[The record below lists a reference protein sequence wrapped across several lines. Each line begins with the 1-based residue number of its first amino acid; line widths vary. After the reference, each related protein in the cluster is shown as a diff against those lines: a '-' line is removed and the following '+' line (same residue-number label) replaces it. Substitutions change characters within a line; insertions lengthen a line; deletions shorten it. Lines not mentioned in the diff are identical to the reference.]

1 MGGPVFVYP
10 LGVLIGLTG
19 GIGSGK
25 STVARRLVELGATE
39 IDADL
44 LAREVVQ
51 PGSDALTEIAARFG
65 SDLVLDDGSL
75 DRALLA
81 QRAFADDQSRKDLE
95 SIIHP
100 RIQKISR
107 ERISEASGVVVYT
120 IPLLVESGS
129 TLPFDKVI
137 TVSAPVEVRIKRLIE
152 NRGMT
157 RDEALSRIAAQA
169 SDSQREARADFV
181 INSDC
186 SLEDLFSQVD
196 QIFAQVTNQ

>member
-10 LGVLIGLTG
+10 LEVLIGLTG

-51 PGSDALTEIAARFG
+51 PGSDALREIASRFG

-81 QRAFADDQSRKDLE
+81 HRAFADDESRKDLE

-100 RIQKISR
+100 RIQKLSR
-107 ERISEASGVVVYT
+107 ERISEASGLVVYT

-137 TVSAPVEVRIKRLIE
+137 TVSAPEEVRIQRLIE

-169 SDSQREARADFV
+169 SDSEREARADFV
-181 INSDC
+181 IQSDC
-186 SLEDLFSQVD
+186 SLSELFSQVD
-196 QIFAQVTNQ
+196 QIFAQVTSQ

>member
-44 LAREVVQ
+44 LAREVVG
-51 PGSDALTEIAARFG
+51 PGSEALSEIAARFG
-65 SDLVLDDGSL
+65 SDLIKPDGSL
-75 DRALLA
+75 DRPALA
-81 QRAFADDQSRKDLE
+81 QRAFADEKSRKDLE
-95 SIIHP
+95 AIIHP
-100 RIQKISR
+100 RIQKLSR
-107 ERISEASGVVVYT
+107 ERISQATGMVVYT
-120 IPLLVESGS
+120 IPLLVESRS
-129 TLPFDKVI
+129 TLPFDRVI
-137 TVSAPVEVRIKRLIE
+137 TVSAPEEVRVRRLVE

-157 RDEALSRIAAQA
+157 RDEALSRIAAQVT
-169 SDSQREARADFV
+169 DSEREARADFI

-186 SLEDLFSQVD
+186 SLDELFNQVD
-196 QIFAQVTNQ
+196 LVFARVQKE